1 MVINLNQT
9 IIWSPQ
15 GNKYTMDTWNIL
27 WHREWQDNTVT
38 REREREG
45 ERKRGGGGGGDRTE
59 TTSIMNKTKR
69 GQKWLWTRLENDAY
83 RSRGEVSKKVSE
95 WKRDQKEIW
104 S

>member
-1 MVINLNQT
+1 MVINLNQI
-9 IIWSPQ
+9 IIWYEAHKETSTQ
-15 GNKYTMDTWNIL
+15 WTLWNTL
-27 WHREWQDNTVT
+27 WHKEWQDNTVT
-38 REREREG
+38 QERERGREK
-45 ERKRGGGGGGDRTE
+45 KRGETEDRL

-95 WKRDQKEIW
+95 WNRDQKEIW